1 MSERLLWDRDGTDWP
16 NRDASRFVTAAGI
29 TWHVQAM
36 GEGPAL
42 LLVHG
47 TGAATHSWRDLMP
60 MLARDFS
67 VIAIDLPA
75 HGFTGAPERRR
86 MSLPGM
92 AQDLAALLAVLG
104 VAPAIAVG
112 HSAGA
117 AILAR
122 MCLDGLIAPAVLVSL
137 NGAILPLVAMPEELF
152 GPAARALVA
161 CKLVPR
167 LFAWQSS
174 SPRALQRLI
183 DSTGSKLDPHGI
195 ALYRRLASNP
205 GHVGAALDM
214 MANWGLSALQ
224 RDLPR
229 LAVPLV
235 LVAAAN
241 DRTVPPGEA
250 QRVRRLVPSA
260 RLLSVPQLGHL
271 AHEEDPA
278 AFAGLIRDAAI
289 TAGVLTPA

>member
-1 MSERLLWDRDGTDWP
+1 MSERLLWERDGTDWP
-16 NRDASRFVTAAGI
+16 NRAASRFVTAAGI
-29 TWHVQAM
+29 AWHVQIM
-36 GEGPAL
+36 GEGPVL

-47 TGAATHSWRDLMP
+47 TGASTHSWRDLMP
-60 MLARDFS
+60 RLAQDFS

-75 HGFTGAPERRR
+75 HGFTAPPERRR

-92 AQDLAALLAVLG
+92 AQDLAALLKVLD
-104 VAPAIAVG
+104 VTPEFVVG

-167 LFAWQSS
+167 LFAWQSG

-183 DSTGSKLDPHGI
+183 DSTGSKLDDRGT

-214 MANWGLSALQ
+214 MANWGLRALE

-229 LAVPLV
+229 LKIPLV

-250 QRVRRLVPSA
+250 QRVRRLVPGA
-260 RLLSVPQLGHL
+260 RLLSVPGLGHL

-278 AFAGLIRDAAI
+278 AFAGLIRAAA
-289 TAGVLTPA
+289 TEAGVLARV

>member
-1 MSERLLWDRDGTDWP
+1 MSERLLWERDGTDWP
-16 NRDASRFVTAAGI
+16 NRAASRFVTAAGI
-29 TWHVQAM
+29 SWHVQVM
-36 GEGPAL
+36 GAGPVL

-60 MLARDFS
+60 LLAERFS

-75 HGFTGAPERRR
+75 HGFTQKPERGR

-92 AQDLAALLAVLG
+92 ARDLAALLTVLD
-104 VAPAIAVG
+104 VTPVVVVG
-112 HSAGA
+112 QSAGA

-122 MCLDGLIAPAVLVSL
+122 MCLDGLIAPAVLISL

-161 CKLVPR
+161 CTWVPR

-183 DSTGSKLDPHGI
+183 DSTGSSLDARGT
-195 ALYRRLASNP
+195 ALYRKLASNP

-214 MANWGLSALQ
+214 MANWGLRALE

-229 LAVPLV
+229 LAVRLV
-235 LVAAAN
+235 LVVASN

-250 QRVRRLVPSA
+250 QRVRRLLPGAEVLTVP
-260 RLLSVPQLGHL
+260 RLGHL
-271 AHEEDPA
+271 AHEEDPV
-278 AFAGLIRDAAI
+278 AFAALIRNI
-289 TAGVLTPA
+289 VG